1 MLHNWKNVYSKQQ
14 EKEILYSVFM
24 YVSASQFG
32 MVKIVSYYISI
43 GNMLKNVS
51 WIRSKLKVVNKTFK
65 SLPIM
70 VSFSANFHSLQSVNS

>member
-1 MLHNWKNVYSKQQ
+1 
-14 EKEILYSVFM
+14 M

-51 WIRSKLKVVNKTFK
+51 WIRSKLKVVNKTRK

-70 VSFSANFHSLQSVNS
+70 VSLSAANFHYNP

>member
-51 WIRSKLKVVNKTFK
+51 WIRSKLKVVNKT
-65 SLPIM
+65 SL
-70 VSFSANFHSLQSVNS
+70 